1 MTLVDVS
8 QISAALFIV
17 GAVFIMLFFSLL
29 SLGILKMFQQR
40 FRAGIYSFA
49 GAVVS
54 GVTFGIIL
62 ERWFV

>member
-8 QISAALFIV
+8 QISAALFV
-17 GAVFIMLFFSLL
+17 LGAVFILLFFSLL

-40 FRAGIYSFA
+40 FRAGVYSFI

-62 ERWFV
+62 ANWSF